1 MQEFTRVMR
10 MCAILSA
17 AAVGGHDGGDRNES
31 RIRGDRGS
39 RGGRFEGR
47 GRAISQDG
55 DGNHRQDHVES
66 RRLGRRLATR
76 GTADRRHLVRVPGAD
91 DRGW

>member
-39 RGGRFEGR
+39 RG
-47 GRAISQDG
+47 
-55 DGNHRQDHVES
+55 
-66 RRLGRRLATR
+66 
-76 GTADRRHLVRVPGAD
+76 
-91 DRGW
+91 